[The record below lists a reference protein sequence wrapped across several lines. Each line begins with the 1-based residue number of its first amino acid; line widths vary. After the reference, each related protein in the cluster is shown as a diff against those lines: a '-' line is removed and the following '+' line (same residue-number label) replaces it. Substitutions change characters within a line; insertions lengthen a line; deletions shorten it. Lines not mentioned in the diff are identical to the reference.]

1 MVNITHDLIHIDAPK
16 ARIVQ
21 HEKRR
26 FSIRLELVFWR
37 ALERAAAERG
47 VRLGRLVA
55 QLADGYDGSNFSSY
69 LRTICMAAAEN
80 GMARADLAPTAASL
94 IDTVAA
100 CPTAGLVISAEQII
114 LAHNQ
119 AMSAWL
125 GGGHPRLIQA
135 PFQSLFHLRPPEAP
149 RDLLAA
155 AKDARMASRRA
166 QLLYIVPGR
175 MSAAGAHVLAL
186 HGARPDRIYV
196 VIWLS
201 AIGARLAPARRAD
214 RVV

>member
-1 MVNITHDLIHIDAPK
+1 MVNKTDDLIHIDAPK

-26 FSIRLELVFWR
+26 FSIRLEHVFWR
-37 ALERAAAERG
+37 VLERAAVERG

-55 QLADGYDGSNFSSY
+55 QLAEGYEGRNFSSY
-69 LRTICMAAAEN
+69 LRTVCMAAAEISA
-80 GMARADLAPTAASL
+80 ARADLAPTSASL
-94 IDTVAA
+94 IDMVAA
-100 CPTAGLVISAEQII
+100 CPSAGLVLSADGII

-119 AMSAWL
+119 ALSAWL

-135 PFQSLFHLRPPEAP
+135 PFQSMFHLRPPE
-149 RDLLAA
+149 LLRELLVA
-155 AKDARMASRRA
+155 AKDTRKASRRA

-175 MSAAGAHVLAL
+175 TSAAGAHVLAL
-186 HGARPDRIYV
+186 RGARPGRVYV

-201 AIGARLAPARRAD
+201 ATGARSPH
-214 RVV
+214 